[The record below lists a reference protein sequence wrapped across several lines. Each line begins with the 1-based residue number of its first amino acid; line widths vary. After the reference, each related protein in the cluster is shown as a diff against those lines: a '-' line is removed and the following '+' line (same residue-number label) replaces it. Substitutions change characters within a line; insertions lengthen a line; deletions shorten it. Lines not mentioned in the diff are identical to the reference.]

1 MHNLFFSGYLGGMTD
16 LDHADLTAM
25 GLFFEAHAGLRSA
38 LEKRLETECGL
49 PVQWFEV
56 LLRLAR
62 SPGER
67 LRMSELAAQSSVTAS
82 GLTRVVDRLVEAG
95 LVTRESCP
103 EDRRSWYATLTD
115 AGRDRI
121 HTAVPAHLRDIQ
133 EIVGS
138 VLSPEEMVAFAGM
151 LRKLRDALNPAAAGD
166 LCRIIDEVAADAA
179 DAAGA

>member
-1 MHNLFFSGYLGGMTD
+1 MTPSGVLGD
-16 LDHADLTAM
+16 ERLTTA
-25 GLFFEAHAGLRSA
+25 GLFFEASTGLQKT
-38 LEKRLETECGL
+38 LERRLTPDCGMS
-49 PVQWFEV
+49 VQWFEV

-95 LVTRESCP
+95 FVARESCP
-103 EDRRSWYATLTD
+103 DDRRSWYAALTD

-121 HTAVPAHLRDIQ
+121 HAAVPAHLRDIQ
-133 EIVGS
+133 EIVGG
-138 VLSPEEMVAFAGM
+138 VLSPEEMQAFAATM
-151 LRKLRDALNPAAAGD
+151 RKLRDALNPAAAGD

-179 DAAGA
+179 AASRR